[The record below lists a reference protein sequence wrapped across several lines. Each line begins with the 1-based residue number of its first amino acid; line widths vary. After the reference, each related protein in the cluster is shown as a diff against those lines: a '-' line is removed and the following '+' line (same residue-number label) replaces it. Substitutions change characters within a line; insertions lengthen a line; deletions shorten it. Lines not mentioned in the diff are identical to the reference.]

1 MNFSAYG
8 LESSR
13 TPSYASSSFG
23 AVKVSSGPVTAQD
36 DATMEYVTKTKTKV
50 IKVEGD
56 KKEEQVA
63 QEVTAEVEEQASEE
77 KQEQKLVEAEAV
89 AEEWRINE
97 DNHL

>member
-13 TPSYASSSFG
+13 TPSYVSASFG
-23 AVKVSSGPVTAQD
+23 AMKVSSGPATAQD
-36 DATMEYVTKTKTKV
+36 GATVEYVSKTEAKV

-63 QEVTAEVEEQASEE
+63 QEVTEAVEEQTSEE

-89 AEEWRINE
+89 AEE
-97 DNHL
+97 

>member
-1 MNFSAYG
+1 MNFSAFG

-13 TPSYASSSFG
+13 TPSYVSSFG

-36 DATMEYVTKTKTKV
+36 GAAMESVTKTETKV
-50 IKVEGD
+50 IKVEED

-63 QEVTAEVEEQASEE
+63 QEVPATVEEPTSEE

-89 AEEWRINE
+89 AEE
-97 DNHL
+97 